1 MPLIIFR
8 RHTPG
13 CRVHQLDLSP
23 HERRYYR
30 ACDCPLWITGT
41 TDNSRYPRQSL
52 GTRDWEVAEAKLRA
66 LQAEAVDTAVHGP
79 TLTDCIR
86 RHLAAHGDV
95 VGARAYEH
103 HRLTLARF
111 EDFAHARNTYHMSD
125 LSVDLVEDF
134 IATLGTLQSGT
145 RALAVS
151 KLKVFFRESYRR
163 GWTTEALALKI
174 RSPRAVY
181 EQAQPYTDDEV
192 RRVLD
197 EAERLYAVKKYG
209 YASQP
214 HTFRLLLE
222 LMLHTGVRVSDAI
235 RYDPGHCTRSEH
247 MWVYRFE
254 PCKQRRKTTKPRQ
267 HEVFLSDRLH
277 AAIDATP
284 WLSPSHPF
292 AYRAFGTDAVQ
303 EAAVYKTMQLIGERC
318 GVEDCRPH
326 RLRDTFAV
334 GMLLKGVPLE
344 EVSHLLGHSSI
355 TVTQAHYAPWC
366 PSRKLR
372 LEELVAE
379 TLVDAGGNAGWD

>member
-1 MPLIIFR
+1 MSLIIFR
-8 RHTPG
+8 RHTPA

-23 HERRYYR
+23 HERRHYR
-30 ACDCPLWITGT
+30 ACDCPCWITGT
-41 TDNSRYPRQSL
+41 IDDKRFPRQSL
-52 GTRDWEVAEAKLRA
+52 GTRDWGVAEARLRA
-66 LQAEAVDTAVHGP
+66 IVADAADAAVHGP
-79 TLTDCIR
+79 TISDCVR
-86 RHLAAHGDV
+86 RHLATHGDV
-95 VGARAYEH
+95 VGSRAFEH

-111 EDFAHARNTYHMSD
+111 EDFARTRNTYHMSE

-134 IATLGTLQSGT
+134 VATLGALQSGT

-163 GWTTEALALKI
+163 GWIGEALALKI

-197 EAERLYAVKKYG
+197 EAERLHTMKNYG

-222 LMLHTGVRVSDAI
+222 LMLETGVRVSDAV
-235 RYDPGHCTRSEH
+235 RFAPRRCTKSKQL
-247 MWVYRFE
+247 WIYTFE

-292 AYRAFGTDAVQ
+292 AYRAFGDDAVQ

-334 GMLLKGVPLE
+334 RMLLKGVSLE
-344 EVSHLLGHSSI
+344 NVSQLLGHSSVA
-355 TVTQAHYAPWC
+355 VTQKHYAPWC
-366 PSRKLR
+366 TSRKLR
-372 LEELVAE
+372 LEGLVAE
-379 TLVDAGGNAGWD
+379 TLVDARRD